1 MSTKGPDTPIVIVG
15 NKIDLHRLVAKVRQ
29 YTLHR
34 RKNTRHI
41 ILIKS
46 AGSYTPPPPLVAGF
60 STYDCNYK
68 CNGVCVWGGGVAAN
82 CSDTTCTSN
91 RFWYL

>member
-34 RKNTRHI
+34 RKNMRHI
-41 ILIKS
+41 ILMKS
-46 AGSYTPPPPLVAGF
+46 TGSYMCKLCILLNKFSPPPVAGF

-68 CNGVCVWGGGVAAN
+68 CNGEWGGGGS
-82 CSDTTCTSN
+82 CKL
-91 RFWYL
+91 F